1 MLGTKKKIITTI
13 IFILF
18 FFAMFM
24 TFIPTTANAASCS
37 YCSSDHETSE
47 HPCSFCGVL
56 GHEMKNHKCEICGK
70 THDLEKIS
78 SFQRTV
84 YEMNNIVYAAQL
96 FDKANGNS
104 TAITTLEA
112 LEFDTSSGAFSILW
126 NQAGQYYKVLEIFG
140 LMLAVI
146 YSLVETLAHL
156 QHDNLTGEH
165 FAREIMKMAIAAI
178 FIMNGF
184 EFATGIVEVGRGII
198 NSVGTAT
205 LNSTA
210 NPANCMYSTFE
221 ASNPIE
227 AIMNAFAVIGRI
239 ITLLLPWI
247 ILSVAKIIIAIACWA
262 RVLELVVRVIFSPIG
277 MSDMFVYGTRSNGI
291 KYMKKMLVCAI
302 QGAVMMAMV
311 QAYGVIVAN
320 VSPGQGQWVV
330 TVIMSIVMLSS
341 ATKAKD
347 IASDV
352 CGV

>member
-1 MLGTKKKIITTI
+1 MLRKNKVTTI
-13 IFILF
+13 FIFILF

-24 TFIPTTANAASCS
+24 TFIPVTVNAA
-37 YCSSDHETSE
+37 T
-47 HPCSFCGVL
+47 CSFCG
-56 GHEMKNHKCEICGK
+56 GPHSAKNHKCEICGQ
-70 THDLEKIS
+70 THDLSDDAID
-78 SFQRTV
+78 SFQRTA
-84 YEMNNIVYAAQL
+84 YEMNNIVFAAQL
-96 FDKANGNS
+96 FDKNTGGNA
-104 TAITTLEA
+104 TAITTLQA
-112 LEFDTSSGAFSILW
+112 LEFDTSSGAFATLW
-126 NQAGQYYKVLEIFG
+126 NQAGQYYSVLEIFG
-140 LMLAVI
+140 LLLAVI

-165 FAREIMKMAIAAI
+165 FVREIMKMCIAAI

-184 EFATGIVEVGRGII
+184 EFATGLVEVGRSVI

-205 LNSTA
+205 LTVTA
-210 NPANCMYSTFE
+210 NPANCIYSQFE

-227 AIMNAFAVIGRI
+227 AIVGTFLTIARI
-239 ITLLLPWI
+239 ITILLPWI

-262 RVLELVVRVIFSPIG
+262 RVLELVVRVIFAPIG
-277 MSDMFVYGTRSNGI
+277 MSDMFVYGARSNGV
-291 KYMKKMLVCAI
+291 KYMKKILVCAI

-320 VSPGQGQWVV
+320 VSPGEGQWVV